1 MNACG
6 ATGGLNGLNG
16 PKAGLDSVDS
26 ALSLRLK
33 KFGQRIELLLY

>member
-1 MNACG
+1 MNAYWAAG
-6 ATGGLNGLNG
+6 GLNG

-33 KFGQRIELLLY
+33 QFSQLVKLLLYS